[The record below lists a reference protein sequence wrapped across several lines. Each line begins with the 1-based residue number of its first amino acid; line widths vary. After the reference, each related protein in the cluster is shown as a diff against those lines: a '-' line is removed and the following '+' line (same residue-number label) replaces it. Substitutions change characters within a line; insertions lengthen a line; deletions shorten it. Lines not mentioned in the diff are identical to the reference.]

1 MTTAAKAYNK
11 NNAGVK
17 RILREAAELAN
28 DPSPDFTAHPLERD
42 LFDWHCTLRG
52 PPGTEFEGG
61 LYHFRIVLPAEYP
74 FRPPS
79 IILLTPNGRFECGT
93 KICISFTNY
102 HEELWQPA
110 WGVRTAIVA
119 LQGFFPLKG
128 QAAIGVGAVEF
139 PDNERRRLATLS
151 RDWVCPDC
159 GSANKE
165 LFSDKAEKPEEEVSS
180 ISTSITDPTRKA
192 SKSLPLSE
200 PKAPTQEEISRPKN
214 PDSTNQPQN
223 NSQSQPPASEPIMV
237 HQLQA
242 IQGNR
247 VIVAPQ
253 AQAQASRPPFLLDAT
268 ICTLMVFAAALLFR
282 KIF

>member
-1 MTTAAKAYNK
+1 L
-11 NNAGVK
+11 
-17 RILREAAELAN
+17 IE
-28 DPSPDFTAHPLERD
+28 D
-42 LFDWHCTLRG
+42 
-52 PPGTEFEGG
+52 
-61 LYHFRIVLPAEYP
+61 
-74 FRPPS
+74 
-79 IILLTPNGRFECGT
+79 
-93 KICISFTNY
+93 

-139 PDNERRRLATLS
+139 PENERRRLAILS

-165 LFSDKAEKPEEEVSS
+165 LLSDKVENPKEEVSS
-180 ISTSITDPTRKA
+180 ISNSFTDPTREA
-192 SKSLPLSE
+192 PEYLSE
-200 PKAPTQEEISRPKN
+200 PKASTPEHAPRPKN
-214 PDSTNQPQN
+214 PDSANQSQN
-223 NSQSQPPASEPIMV
+223 NSQSQPPTSEPIMV

-268 ICTLMVFAAALLFR
+268 ICMLMVFAATLLFR